1 MENAIKGRSRKDW
14 SQIPMILL
22 DCLMLSCYI
31 CRYPISIH
39 SADGEQRCG
48 VILRRKT
55 PFQFQKRSMSTLDEV
70 HTVGCLQKVINS
82 LIHAFIQT

>member
-31 CRYPISIH
+31 FRYPISIH
-39 SADGEQRCG
+39 SADGEERCG
-48 VILRRKT
+48 VILRKKT
-55 PFQFQKRSMSTLDEV
+55 TFQFQKRNMSTLEEV
-70 HTVGCLQKVINS
+70 HNVGCLQKVIN
-82 LIHAFIQT
+82 LPTH